1 MSKEKKSFNL
11 LAIAGLIL
19 ISALLASFVGVSFF
33 KTKTDEIVALTDARF
48 EKFSVIFDELKLAR
62 LRAMGIGA
70 DTLLLSRRTVDP
82 FVKRDRKGLAE
93 VIDPFFQFAKNKHG
107 IEQINFW
114 IPPGVLFYRA
124 EAPELGQ
131 FDVTKFRRTIKS
143 AMDNQER
150 IMAVETGQGGVVA
163 IRGIVPIFQDEKFYG
178 AIEFVSNFDLPLQ
191 NAAFQ
196 SNLKWGISLSQEVW
210 KTSERPPN
218 EKKDIQKGTD
228 TYFQYS
234 DELAEAIIRK
244 ANFDPRNKDYS
255 VINSGDK
262 KVFIKTIKVLNFS
275 GVPTIT
281 IAVIDDLSDQFSAA
295 TQTAGLRAGVTFL
308 VLALILIGGY
318 LKFGDIRHG
327 LLGAVSAE
335 RRLMSEQLE
344 RGNAAIDKL
353 KDLEIIK
360 RRFFSNLV
368 SALSEPLL
376 AIRGQLKS
384 AMSQVEA
391 SDQNAALLT
400 KPLTFAWRETE
411 RLQRLI
417 GEYEIVELFRQNL
430 VRPSSD
436 LLSLVDVF
444 TALKREIDF
453 HLRFPSFSV
462 DLKMPDSNV
471 QTRGDEEMIV
481 RAFMALVSYSSSS
494 FAQGTVA
501 IACAQDEQNWLSITF
516 TGSAYAGSQAPS
528 ESLFDSSRQ
537 FLLQLASD
545 KTASFNNEKI
555 LQVAMSKVIVEFVG
569 GTLAIHPHEPG
580 FIVRLPSA
588 V

>member
-1 MSKEKKSFNL
+1 LSKEKKSFSL
-11 LAIAGLIL
+11 LAIAGLVL
-19 ISALLASFVGVSFF
+19 VSALLASFVGVSFF

-48 EKFSVIFDELKLAR
+48 DKFSVIFDELKQAR
-62 LRAMGIGA
+62 QRAMGVGA

-82 FVKRDRKGLAE
+82 FVQRDRKGLAE
-93 VIDPFFQFAKNKHG
+93 VIDPFSQFAKKKHG

>member
-1 MSKEKKSFNL
+1 MSKEKKSVSW
-11 LAIAGLIL
+11 LAIAGLVL
-19 ISALLASFVGVSFF
+19 ISVLLASFVGVSFF

-48 EKFSVIFDELKLAR
+48 DKFSVIFDELKQAR
-62 LRAMGIGA
+62 QRAMGIGA

-82 FVKRDRKGLAE
+82 FVQRDRKGLAE
-93 VIDPFFQFAKNKHG
+93 VIDPFAQFAKKKHG

-114 IPPGVLFYRA
+114 IPPGILFYRA

-150 IMAVETGQGGVVA
+150 IMAIETGQGGVVA

-196 SNLKWGISLSQEVW
+196 SNLKWGVSLSQEVW

-234 DELAEAIIRK
+234 DDLAEAIIRK
-244 ANFDPRNKDYS
+244 ANFEPRNKDYS

-295 TQTAGLRAGVTFL
+295 TQAAGLRAGVTFL
-308 VLALILIGGY
+308 VLAFILIGGY

-360 RRFFSNLV
+360 RRFFSNLI

-391 SDQNAALLT
+391 SDQNEALLT

-481 RAFMALVSYSSSS
+481 RAFMALVSYSASS

-516 TGSAYAGSQAPS
+516 TGSAYAGSHAPS

-555 LQVAMSKVIVEFVG
+555 LQVAMSKLIVEFGG
-569 GTLAIHPHEPG
+569 GTVAIHPHEPG

>member
-1 MSKEKKSFNL
+1 MSKENKSFSL
-11 LAIAGLIL
+11 LAVGGLAL
-19 ISALLASFVGVSFF
+19 ISALLASFVGVSFY

-48 EKFSVIFDELKLAR
+48 DKFSVIFDELKQAR
-62 LRAMGIGA
+62 MRAMGIGA

-82 FVKRDRKGLAE
+82 FVQRDRKGLAQ
-93 VIDPFFQFAKNKHG
+93 VIDPFFQFAQKKHG

-114 IPPGVLFYRA
+114 IPPGILFYRA

-131 FDVTKFRRTIKS
+131 FDVTKYRRTIKS

-196 SNLKWGISLSQEVW
+196 SNLKWGVSLSQEVW
-210 KTSERPPN
+210 KTSERPN
-218 EKKDIQKGTD
+218 NDKKDIQKGTD

-234 DELAEAIIRK
+234 DELAEAILRK
-244 ANFDPRNKDYS
+244 ANFDPRDKNYS
-255 VINSGDK
+255 VIDSGDK

-281 IAVIDDLSDQFSAA
+281 IAVIDDLSNQFSAA
-295 TQTAGLRAGVTFL
+295 TQAAALRSGVTFL
-308 VLALILIGGY
+308 VLALLLIGGY
-318 LKFGDIRHG
+318 LKFGDIRHA
-327 LLGAVSAE
+327 LLGAVAAE

-344 RGNAAIDKL
+344 RGNNAIDKL
-353 KDLEIIK
+353 KDIEIIK

-384 AMSQVEA
+384 AMSQVPA
-391 SDQNAALLT
+391 NDQRAAVLT
-400 KPLTFAWRETE
+400 PLTFAWRETE

-417 GEYEIVELFRQNL
+417 GEYEKVELFRQNL

-444 TALKREIDF
+444 NALRNEIDA
-453 HLRFPSFSV
+453 HLRFPSFTV
-462 DLKMPDSNV
+462 DLKMPDANV
-471 QTRGDEEMIV
+471 QTRGDQEMIV
-481 RAFMALVSYSSSS
+481 RAFMALISYAASSM
-494 FAQGTVA
+494 AQGTVA

-516 TGSAYAGSQAPS
+516 AGSAYAGSHAPS

-555 LQVAMSKVIVEFVG
+555 LQVGMGKVIVEFVG
-569 GTLAIHPHEPG
+569 GTLTVNPREPG

>member
-1 MSKEKKSFNL
+1 MSKEKKSFSL
-11 LAIAGLIL
+11 LAVVGLAL
-19 ISALLASFVGVSFF
+19 ISALLASFVGVSFY

-48 EKFSVIFDELKLAR
+48 DKFNVLFDELKQAR

-82 FVKRDRKGLAE
+82 FIQRDRKGLAQ
-93 VIDPFFQFAKNKHG
+93 VIDPFFQFAQKKHG

-114 IPPGVLFYRA
+114 IPPGILFYRA

-131 FDVTKFRRTIKS
+131 FDVTKYRRTIKS

-178 AIEFVSNFDLPLQ
+178 AIEFVSSFDLPLQ

-196 SNLKWGISLSQEVW
+196 SNLKWGVSLSQEVW
-210 KTSERPPN
+210 KTSERPN
-218 EKKDIQKGTD
+218 NDKKDIQKGTD

-244 ANFDPRNKDYS
+244 ANFDPRDKNYS
-255 VINSGDK
+255 VIDSGDR

-275 GVPTIT
+275 GIPTIT
-281 IAVIDDLSDQFSAA
+281 IAVVDDLSSQFSAA
-295 TQTAGLRAGVTFL
+295 TQAAALRAGVTFL
-308 VLALILIGGY
+308 VLALVLIGGY

-327 LLGAVSAE
+327 LLGAVTAE

-353 KDLEIIK
+353 KDIEIIK

-368 SALSEPLL
+368 GALSEPLL

-384 AMSQVEA
+384 AMSQVPA
-391 SDQNAALLT
+391 NDQSAAFLT
-400 KPLTFAWRETE
+400 PLTFAWRETE

-417 GEYEIVELFRQNL
+417 GGYEKVELFRQNL

-436 LLSLVDVF
+436 LLSLVNVF
-444 TALKREIDF
+444 KTLRSEIDA
-453 HLRFPSFSV
+453 HLRFPSFTV
-462 DLKMPDSNV
+462 DLKIPGSDV
-471 QTRGDEEMIV
+471 QTRGDQEMIV
-481 RAFMALVSYSSSS
+481 RAFMALISYAASSM
-494 FAQGTVA
+494 AQGTVA
-501 IACAQDEQNWLSITF
+501 LACAQDEQNWLSITF
-516 TGSAYAGSQAPS
+516 TGSAYAGSHAPS

-555 LQVAMSKVIVEFVG
+555 LQVGMGKVIVEFMG
-569 GTLAIHPHEPG
+569 GTLTTHPREPG
-580 FIVRLPSA
+580 FVVRLPSA

>member
-1 MSKEKKSFNL
+1 VSTEKKSFNL
-11 LAIAGLIL
+11 LVITGLIL

-33 KTKTDEIVALTDARF
+33 KTKTDEIVALTDAKF
-48 EKFSVIFDELKLAR
+48 EKFSVIFDELKQAR

-82 FVKRDRKGLAE
+82 FVQRNRKGLAE
-93 VIDPFFQFAKNKHG
+93 VIDPFFQFARNKHG

-131 FDVTKFRRTIKS
+131 FDVTKYRRTIKS

-150 IMAVETGQGGVVA
+150 IMAVETGQGGIVA
-163 IRGIVPIFQDEKFYG
+163 IRGIVPIFQDEKFFG
-178 AIEFVSNFDLPLQ
+178 AIEFVSSFDLPLQ

-196 SNLKWGISLSQEVW
+196 SKLKWGVSLSQEVW
-210 KTSERPPN
+210 KTSERPNN
-218 EKKDIQKGTD
+218 EKKDIPKGTD

-234 DELAEAIIRK
+234 DESAETIIRN
-244 ANFDPRNKDYS
+244 ANFDPHDKNYF
-255 VINSGDK
+255 VLNSGDK

-281 IAVIDDLSDQFSAA
+281 IAVIDDLSDHFSAA
-295 TQTAGLRAGVTFL
+295 TLGAIVRAGITFL
-308 VLALILIGGY
+308 VIALILIAGY
-318 LKFGDIRHG
+318 LKFGDIHQG

-335 RRLMSEQLE
+335 RRLMNQQLQ
-344 RGNAAIDKL
+344 RGTEAIDKL
-353 KDLEIIK
+353 KDVEIIK

-368 SALSEPLL
+368 SSLSEPLL

-384 AMSQVEA
+384 AMSQAEA
-391 SDQNAALLT
+391 SGQTAASLA
-400 KPLTFAWRETE
+400 PLTFAWRETE

-417 GEYEIVELFRQNL
+417 GDYETIELFRQNL
-430 VRPSSD
+430 VRSSSD
-436 LLSLVDVF
+436 LLSIVDVVE
-444 TALKREIDF
+444 ALRTEIDL

-462 DLKMPDSNV
+462 DLKMPDSNF
-471 QTRGDEEMIV
+471 QTRGDKELIV
-481 RAFMALVSYSSSS
+481 RALMALISFAASSS
-494 FAQGTVA
+494 AQGTVVV
-501 IACAQDEQNWLSITF
+501 ACAQDDQNWLSVTF
-516 TGSAYAGSQAPS
+516 AGSAYAGSNAPS

-545 KTASFNNEKI
+545 KTVSFNNEKI
-555 LQVAMSKVIVEFVG
+555 LQVGLSKVIVEFIG
-569 GTLAIHPHEPG
+569 GTLTIHSHEPG
-580 FIVRLPSA
+580 FVVRLPSA

>member
-1 MSKEKKSFNL
+1 MSKEKKSVRV
-11 LAIAGLIL
+11 LAIAGLVL
-19 ISALLASFVGVSFF
+19 ISALLASFVGVSFY

-48 EKFSVIFDELKLAR
+48 DKFNVLFDELRQAR

-82 FVKRDRKGLAE
+82 FIQRDRKGLAQ
-93 VIDPFFQFAKNKHG
+93 VIDPFFQFAQKKHG

-114 IPPGVLFYRA
+114 IPPGILFYRA

-131 FDVTKFRRTIKS
+131 FDVTKYRRTIKS

-178 AIEFVSNFDLPLQ
+178 AIEFVSNFDLPLE

-196 SNLKWGISLSQEVW
+196 SNLKWGVSLSQEVW
-210 KTSERPPN
+210 KTSERPN
-218 EKKDIQKGTD
+218 NDKKDIQKGTD

-244 ANFDPRNKDYS
+244 ADFDPREKNYS
-255 VINSGDK
+255 VINSGNK
-262 KVFIKTIKVLNFS
+262 KVFIKTIKVLNFY

-281 IAVIDDLSDQFSAA
+281 IAVLDDLSEQFSAA
-295 TQTAGLRAGVTFL
+295 TQTAALRAGITFL
-308 VLALILIGGY
+308 ILALLLVGGY

-327 LLGAVSAE
+327 LLGVVSAE
-335 RRLMSEQLE
+335 RRLMNEQLA

-353 KDLEIIK
+353 KDIEIIK

-391 SDQNAALLT
+391 NDQSAVFLR
-400 KPLTFAWRETE
+400 PLTFALRETQ

-417 GEYEIVELFRQNL
+417 GEYEKVELFRQNL

-444 TALKREIDF
+444 KALRSEIDV
-453 HLRFPSFSV
+453 HLRFPNFTV
-462 DLKMPDSNV
+462 DLERPESNAR
-471 QTRGDEEMIV
+471 TRGDEELIV
-481 RAFMALVSYSSSS
+481 RAFMALISYAASS
-494 FAQGTVA
+494 FAQGNVA
-501 IACAQDEQNWLSITF
+501 ILCTQEEQNWLSITF
-516 TGSAYAGSQAPS
+516 TGSAYAGSHAPS

-545 KTASFNNEKI
+545 NTASFKNEKN
-555 LQVAMSKVIVEFVG
+555 LQVSMGKVIIEFVG

-580 FIVRLPSA
+580 FVVRLPSA